1 MNVSKWSMSVLLA
14 VACLFIATPVW
25 AAKKMETSTA
35 CKKKKWSQKRFSHRL
50 FSGMLK
56 KYVRNGLVNYNGF
69 RKKRRKLDKYL
80 CRLAHTNVKKIRSRK
95 ARFAFW
101 INAYNAIT
109 IRAILDRLPR
119 SRGGQKSFSVVKK
132 KWNFWKGSKYEVSG
146 KWYTLDQIENGLIR
160 FTNVQLGADSLIG
173 GEGNGG
179 VIYPELH
186 YGRDAL
192 VGIALFLSL
201 LVTKGTKVSSL
212 KEDYPKYYMKK
223 LKISLDNSNLIDQ
236 VFKKIINKYSKLSP
250 NTEDGVRIDFDNG
263 WVHIR
268 KSNTEPIVRI
278 FSESSS
284 QVDADNIA
292 FKIES
297 EIKGLI

>member
-109 IRAILDRLPR
+109 IRAILDRFPR

-160 FTNVQLGADSLIG
+160 PRFKDAR
-173 GEGNGG
+173 
-179 VIYPELH
+179 LH
-186 YGRDAL
+186 FAL
-192 VGIALFLSL
+192 VCGARGCPHLASRSYTGSRLSRML
-201 LVTKGTKVSSL
+201 TKNTRKYLASSAGF
-212 KEDYPKYYMKK
+212 K
-223 LKISLDNSNLIDQ
+223 LDRGAKT
-236 VFKKIINKYSKLSP
+236 VHVSKLFQWYRKDFEQKHKHYLLFIAKFLKKS
-250 NTEDGVRIDFDNG
+250 DRKFVRKHYKELKVKWIHYSWALNL
-263 WVHIR
+263 
-268 KSNTEPIVRI
+268 
-278 FSESSS
+278 
-284 QVDADNIA
+284 Q
-292 FKIES
+292 
-297 EIKGLI
+297 